1 MKKNKIVAI
10 ALIAVVATSAFAA
23 SKPKDTSNPIVI
35 INSKGASYGMKN
47 PKWVN
52 SYLKH
57 ENQKKMN
64 QALGL
69 KGKKV
74 WVVTQTGKNI
84 DFLEMWAKNVDGP
97 SMVASAIERSVVDYV
112 KSSVVGDEKALKK
125 EIEQYTISL
134 TNLSLA
140 GLEMEDEW
148 WILTRQLKPGLKKS
162 DDEDDYITKY
172 QYMIVYSMDED
183 MFKKQVKIALD
194 NVKETEINKDDLVEN
209 LMESTI
215 AEAGR

>member
-1 MKKNKIVAI
+1 MKKIKIVAI
-10 ALIAVVATSAFAA
+10 ALALMSATTVFAA
-23 SKPKDTSNPIVI
+23 GKTKDVSNPIVI
-35 INSKGASYGMKN
+35 IDSKGASYGMKN

-52 SYLKH
+52 SFLKH

-64 QALGL
+64 AALGL

-74 WVVTQTGKNI
+74 WVVTATGKNV
-84 DFLEMWAKNVDGP
+84 DFLEMWAKNIDAP
-97 SMVASAIERSVVDYV
+97 SQVASSIERSVVDYV
-112 KSSVVGDEKALKK
+112 KATVKGNEDKLNK
-125 EIEQYTISL
+125 EIEQYTASL
-134 TNLSLA
+134 TALTLA
-140 GLEMEDEW
+140 GLEMEDDW
-148 WILTRQLKPGLKKS
+148 WILTRQLKPDLKKS